1 MPAFRLNSLGLVH
14 KMLADHIKPGDFCI
28 DATAGKGRD
37 ALFLCRLTGSTGK
50 VLAMDI
56 QPAAVEATRQ
66 LLQTESCV
74 PWAEVVLDSH
84 AHLDAYAQPETVD
97 AIVFNFGWLP
107 GGDHHIFTQAETS
120 LTAIRKGLTMLKP
133 GGLMALCLYS
143 GGLNGFSEREA
154 VLSYVKELDD
164 RQFTVLIT
172 DFANRPNTPPLP
184 IFIWKA

>member
-14 KMLADHIKPGDFCI
+14 KMLEDHIPAGGFCI

-37 ALFLCRLTGSTGK
+37 TLFLCRLTGESGR
-50 VLAMDI
+50 VLAFDI
-56 QPAAVEATRQ
+56 QAEAVAATRQ
-66 LLQTESCV
+66 LLAQEGCTQAQV
-74 PWAEVVLDSH
+74 ILDSH
-84 AHLDAYAQPETVD
+84 AHLDAYAQPESVD

-120 LTAIRKGLTMLKP
+120 LTAIQKGLTLLKP

-154 VLSYVKELDD
+154 ILDYVRSLDD
-164 RQFTVLIT
+164 RVYTVLVT